1 MKRVSPFLID
11 NQFIIKMCLH
21 TKQIMPLKARRDIT
35 CFKIVLSLKSQD
47 NFYYTPFQHMRMTI
61 GEICCAVGPLLPKPV
76 RFLSISRP
84 IGVSSLYCVEDGY
97 IHAFTNQEEAK
108 IYCRVVSKRCTNFQ
122 CYVVKCTIPK
132 DTLYFVSA
140 RRDYEIC
147 ARNIMPMELIAGYL
161 HGNCN
166 K

>member
-1 MKRVSPFLID
+1 
-11 NQFIIKMCLH
+11 MCLY
-21 TKQIMPLKARRDIT
+21 TRQIMPIKARRDIT
-35 CFKIVLSLKSQD
+35 CFKIVLALRRPD
-47 NFYYTPFQHMRMTI
+47 DFFITPFMHMHVTI

-84 IGVSSLYCVEDGY
+84 TGVPSLYCVEDGY
-97 IHAFTNQEEAK
+97 IHVFTNEEQARG
-108 IYCRVVSKRCTNFQ
+108 YCKLTSVRCTNFQ

-140 RRDYEIC
+140 HRDYEIC
-147 ARNIMPMELIAGYL
+147 ARNIMPMELVAGYL
-161 HGNCN
+161 HGDHN